1 MSNTS
6 LPIFKTWVP
15 EWLIRLTIFLV
26 LLPALG
32 IFALYF
38 GNAAETAGYYGMEPG
53 DVQYS
58 VMIMYAT
65 LVTFLPLDDRFVKYL
80 KPRQYFLIGIGLNTL
95 TYLIC
100 ANSRDIGVFMVCRF
114 IQGIVCALFCSV
126 CLNLIFSRLHATRMR
141 VIGYAVFYGTLQV
154 SIPGCAIFCSWLLY
168 YFEFNILFY
177 ALIIIEI
184 PGVILLLL
192 TTNNVRFKKKFPLY
206 QIDWVSY
213 LFYTVM
219 LCAGAYIFVYGQ
231 QLNWLD
237 SPLVL
242 QLMVV
247 VGVTLVL
254 FVVRQLHLKRPFINV
269 SLFRFADFR
278 NGLLLL
284 MAYYIFKGTTGFAY
298 AYLQG
303 VAHVDPVHLTPV
315 LLMNIAGIVTG
326 MLLSSRF
333 VLHGIAINKI
343 LIGGFMC
350 LLLYHVQ
357 LYFLFSSTAATADF
371 LLPMLLQGLGT
382 GVLFVP
388 IVLFTVSAVPAPLAG
403 SVSFIGIAARFTGF
417 CISIAVANYF
427 QLFNK
432 SIHYN
437 RFRENI
443 TALNPAMNET
453 MTGIQESIASNGQ
466 DAATVKLLS
475 SGVLNR
481 AVAEQVT
488 LRAAMDYYSMM
499 IWSLSVFIVLL
510 AVLPSARRVMLHYR
524 RKFIP
529 Y

>member
-6 LPIFKTWVP
+6 LPIFKTWAP

-38 GNAAETAGYYGMEPG
+38 SNGAETAGYYGMEPA

-58 VMIMYAT
+58 VMVMYAT
-65 LVTFLPLDDRFVKYL
+65 LVAFLPLDDRFVKYL

-95 TYLIC
+95 TFLIC
-100 ANSRDIGVFMVCRF
+100 ANTRNVSVFMVCRF
-114 IQGIVCALFCSV
+114 IQGIVCAPFCSL
-126 CLNLIFSRLHATRMR
+126 CLHLIFSRLHVTRMR
-141 VIGYAVFYGTLQV
+141 VIGYAVFYGSLQV
-154 SIPGCAIFCSWLLY
+154 AIPGCAIFCSWMLY
-168 YFEFNILFY
+168 YFEFNMLFY
-177 ALIIIEI
+177 ALIIVEI
-184 PGVILLLL
+184 PGVILFLLI
-192 TTNNVRFKKKFPLY
+192 TNNVRLRKKFPLY

-219 LCAGAYIFVYGQ
+219 LCVVAWIFVYGQ

-242 QLMVV
+242 QLMALVA
-247 VGVTLVL
+247 VTLVL
-254 FVVRQLHLKRPFINV
+254 FVIRQLHLKRPFINIR
-269 SLFRFADFR
+269 LFRFADFR

-298 AYLQG
+298 SYLQG
-303 VAHVDPVHLTPV
+303 VGGLYPVHLTPV
-315 LLMNIAGIVTG
+315 LLMNIAGIVAG
-326 MLLSSRF
+326 MLISSRF
-333 VLHGIAINKI
+333 ILHGMVLNKI

-357 LYFLFSSTAATADF
+357 MYFLFSSTAATTDF
-371 LLPMLLQGLGT
+371 FLPMLLQGLGS

-388 IVLFTVSAVPAPLAG
+388 LVLFTVSAVPAPLAG
-403 SVSFIGIAARFTGF
+403 AVSFIGIAARFTGF

-443 TALNPAMNET
+443 TALNPAMDET
-453 MTGIQESIASNGQ
+453 INSIQASIANSGQ
-466 DAATVKLLS
+466 DAATAKMLS
-475 SGVLNR
+475 SGMLNR
-481 AVAEQVT
+481 AVTEQVA
-488 LRAAMDYYSMM
+488 LRAAMDYYGMM
-499 IWSLSVFIVLL
+499 IWALSVFIVLL
-510 AVLPSARRVMLHYR
+510 AVLPSARRAMLYYT

>member
-32 IFALYF
+32 IFAIYF
-38 GNAAETAGYYGMEPG
+38 SNAAETAGYYGMEPG
-53 DVQYS
+53 DVHYS
-58 VMIMYAT
+58 VVIMYAT
-65 LVTFLPLDDRFVKYL
+65 LITFLPLDDRFVKYL
-80 KPRQYFLIGIGLNTL
+80 MPRQYFLTGIVLNTL
-95 TYLIC
+95 TFLIC
-100 ANSRDIGVFMVCRF
+100 ANSRDITVFMICRF
-114 IQGIVCALFCSV
+114 IQGIVCASFCSI
-126 CLNLIFSRLHATRMR
+126 CLNLIFSRLHPTRMR
-141 VIGYAVFYGTLQV
+141 IIGYTVFYGSLQV
-154 SIPGCAIFCSWLLY
+154 SIPGCAIFCSWMLQ
-168 YFEFNILFY
+168 YFEFNMLFY
-177 ALIIIEI
+177 ALVLVEI
-184 PGVILLLL
+184 PGVVLLLL
-192 TTNNVRFKKKFPLY
+192 TTNNVRFRKKFPLY

-219 LCAGAYIFVYGQ
+219 LCTAGYIFVHGQ

-237 SPLVL
+237 SSLLL
-242 QLMVV
+242 QLMGV
-247 VGVTLVL
+247 VGVTMAL
-254 FVVRQLHLKRPFINV
+254 FIIRQLHLKRPFINIR
-269 SLFRFADFR
+269 LFRFADFR

-303 VAHVDPVHLTPV
+303 VAGVDPVHFTPV
-315 LLMNIAGIVTG
+315 LLMNIVGIIAG

-333 VLHGIAINKI
+333 ILHGTAFNKM

-357 LYFLFSSTAATADF
+357 MYFLFSSTAATNDF

-443 TALNPAMNET
+443 TVLNPAMNET
-453 MTGIQESIASNGQ
+453 MNNIQESIANNGQ
-466 DAATVKLLS
+466 DAATVKALS

-499 IWSLSVFIVLL
+499 IWALSVFILLL
-510 AVLPSARRVMLHYR
+510 AVLPSARRVVLHYT